1 MPQAPRIPPA
11 LWEAERPRITELYVN
26 QDKTLD
32 DVIQIMTESGFHA
45 TRAQYIRK
53 VNVNWK
59 LQKNYTKEK
68 WQHASALVT
77 KREAEGKTTQL
88 SIDGKVIPEKRRKK
102 ELRRYHV
109 PQLEEDFVRTSDCG
123 VVALTPPSLS
133 SKIVFINNLPWLNF
147 RESFT
152 SLIRSRALPLSPNQQ
167 NGSLAFEVTCP
178 LLSGVDANREI
189 ATGGL
194 PLPEPPELV
203 SDLASKRLDITRQ
216 RLSDLMPILDNSMEL
231 LQQKE
236 PSWLQIFNSL
246 VFLCSNNLMGTE
258 DTSYDLLWV
267 AISSGFLIKMKHLL
281 NLTGPTTEIFA
292 RSLLF
297 VAIRVGGDRGV
308 EFLCFLLES
317 GVSPDSIDPYD
328 RRSALYQAVRL
339 DNMSAVQLLLT
350 FGVDVNARSKGTE
363 YDTVDSPL
371 NCALGIPDDDGTIAR
386 MLINA
391 GADTNSGLEKP
402 LIRAARKGK
411 SSFIRHMLEVG
422 ADPKLLPAGG
432 LSVMYYAIYRHDL
445 IMVDMLMKAGF
456 NLNLSIE
463 ELENTDLNLMRDE
476 FSAPNARGILTPV
489 QLAVLRGA
497 ADIVKRLI
505 EGGALMDTFIKPEVL
520 RGISSYIPFEG
531 ILTPLQISI
540 QQRKDEITKILLD
553 EGASVDF
560 RHPSTST
567 ALQLVCSISRE
578 ERERTELIEVLL
590 AKGADVDALPGE
602 VAGRTAIQAAAE
614 SGNCDL
620 LKLLLSKGGNPLAPA
635 ATKNGLTVFQAAL
648 KSGSSELVTYVFWE
662 LGSHYGGLGILD
674 GTNYLEEAVS
684 AGDMQLLSTV
694 MEFWSRRGLR
704 WPSEH
709 ILSALRVAVRNGL
722 TYLIQFLDAVSFT
735 ISEEDVGS
743 MICESI
749 WSGDKITFDWLMKHF
764 PESELDR
771 PQPGYPTPLWLALY
785 KGQSYMVQ
793 RLVDAGVSTNQPSL
807 PLGSR
812 EGAYL
817 GMVAEMPLKQAIS
830 RFDSRYIEL
839 LLEKGADPNAV
850 DFSNQRTALG
860 LALVRGAS
868 LSTLQLLIH
877 YGADV
882 NKPSNGGTPLEQ
894 VIKGRFLPDVALERF
909 QLLLRCGADVN
920 VLTAEQTLIQL
931 AVSKEDLTLVKLF
944 IEAGADVNASGTGM
958 TALEA
963 AVHGNNTYLAKQL
976 IEAGA
981 DASIS
986 STATSALQLAV
997 ARNNMELVELLI
1009 QEGADINVLSLD
1021 KTALQTAADV
1031 QSLELLKYLIERGA
1045 DVDAVSLDN
1054 VATTLQYAAMNGNI
1068 EIVKYL
1074 VERGASVNDQASRF
1088 YELTALGLA
1097 VKNGH
1102 TEAAIFFIESGASVD
1117 KSPTADGTTTL
1128 LQLSAKYGNHEI
1140 VTYLVENGAA
1150 VNEAAATERGATA
1163 LQYAAITGNIKI
1175 AVFLLEN
1182 GAHIGAKGAGFDGR
1196 TALQGAAEHGR
1207 LDMVYLLLDNDE
1219 EPDTVEER
1227 CHNAAEFAEAEH
1239 HDVIARILRDYRRP

>member
-11 LWEAERPRITELYVN
+11 LWESQRPRITELYVN

-32 DVIQIMTESGFHA
+32 DVIQIMAESGFRA
-45 TRAQYIRK
+45 TKSQYIRK

-77 KREAEGKTTQL
+77 KREAEGKITQL
-88 SIDGKVIPEKRRKK
+88 SIDGKVISEKRRKK

-109 PQLEEDFVRTSDCG
+109 PQLEEDF
-123 VVALTPPSLS
+123 
-133 SKIVFINNLPWLNF
+133 
-147 RESFT
+147 
-152 SLIRSRALPLSPNQQ
+152 RSRAPLFSPNQQ
-167 NGSLAFEVTCP
+167 NGSLAFWEVTDP
-178 LLSGVDANREI
+178 LLSGVDADREI
-189 ATGGL
+189 ATGSL

-203 SDLASKRLDITRQ
+203 SDLASKHLDITRQ
-216 RLSDLMPILDNSMEL
+216 RLSNLMPILDNSMEL
-231 LQQKE
+231 LRQKE
-236 PSWLQIFNSL
+236 PSWLQTFNSL

-258 DTSYDLLWV
+258 DTSYDLLWI

-281 NLTGPTTEIFA
+281 TLTGPTTEIFA
-292 RSLLF
+292 RRLLF
-297 VAIRVGGDRGV
+297 VAIRVEGDRGV
-308 EFLCFLLES
+308 EFLRFLLES
-317 GVSPDSIDPYD
+317 GISPDSIDPYG

-339 DNMSAVQLLLT
+339 DNMAAVQLLLT
-350 FGVDVNARSKGTE
+350 FGVDVNAKTKGTE
-363 YDTVDSPL
+363 YDTLDSPL
-371 NCALGIPDDDGTIAR
+371 NCALGIPDDGTIAR

-411 SSFIRHMLEVG
+411 SSLIRHMLEVG

-432 LSVMYYAIYRHDL
+432 LSVMYYAIYHHDL

-463 ELENTDLNLMRDE
+463 ELKDTDLDLMRDE

-553 EGASVDF
+553 EGAGVDF
-560 RHPSTST
+560 RHSSTST

-590 AKGADVDALPGE
+590 AKGADIDALPGE

-614 SGNCDL
+614 SGNCNL

-635 ATKNGLTVFQAAL
+635 AKKHGLTVFQAAL

-662 LGSHYGGLGILD
+662 LGSHYGRLGILD

-684 AGDMQLLSTV
+684 AGDMQLLDTV

-735 ISEEDVGS
+735 IPEEDVGS

-749 WSGDKITFDWLMKHF
+749 WSGDKITFDWLMNHF
-764 PESELDR
+764 PKSELDR

-793 RLVDAGVSTNQPSL
+793 RLVDAGVSTNQSSL

-812 EGAYL
+812 EGAYR
-817 GMVAEMPLKQAIS
+817 GMISEMPLKQAIS

-850 DFSNQRTALG
+850 DFSNGRTALG

-882 NKPSNGGTPLEQ
+882 NKPSKWGTPLEQ

-909 QLLLRCGADVN
+909 QLLLRRGADVN
-920 VLTAEQTLIQL
+920 VFTAEQTLIQL
-931 AVSKEDLTLVKLF
+931 AVNKKDLTLVKLF

-963 AVHGNNTYLAKQL
+963 AVYGNNTYLAKLL

-997 ARNNMELVELLI
+997 ARNNMELVELLVR
-1009 QEGADINVLSLD
+1009 EGADINALALD

-1031 QSLELLKYLIERGA
+1031 QSLELLKYLIDRGA
-1045 DVDAVSLDN
+1045 DVDAVCLDN
-1054 VATTLQYAAMNGNI
+1054 TATTLQYAAINGNI

-1074 VERGASVNDQASRF
+1074 VERGASVNDQAGCF

-1102 TEAAIFFIESGASVD
+1102 TEAAIFFIESGASID
-1117 KSPTADGTTTL
+1117 KSPTADDATTL
-1128 LQLSAKYGNHEI
+1128 LQLAAKHGNYEV

-1150 VNEAAATERGATA
+1150 VNEAAANERGATA
-1163 LQYAAITGNIKI
+1163 LQYAAMTGNIKI
-1175 AVFLLEN
+1175 AVYLLEN
-1182 GAHIGAKGAGFDGR
+1182 GAHIGAKGADIDGR

-1219 EPDTVEER
+1219 EPETIEER
-1227 CHNAAEFAEAEH
+1227 CQNAAEFAEAEH
-1239 HDVIARILRDYRRP
+1239 HDVIARMLRDYRRP

>member
-109 PQLEEDFVRTSDCG
+109 PQLEED
-123 VVALTPPSLS
+123 
-133 SKIVFINNLPWLNF
+133 
-147 RESFT
+147 
-152 SLIRSRALPLSPNQQ
+152 
-167 NGSLAFEVTCP
+167 
-178 LLSGVDANREI
+178 
-189 ATGGL
+189 
-194 PLPEPPELV
+194 
-203 SDLASKRLDITRQ
+203 
-216 RLSDLMPILDNSMEL
+216 
-231 LQQKE
+231 
-236 PSWLQIFNSL
+236 
-246 VFLCSNNLMGTE
+246 
-258 DTSYDLLWV
+258 Y
-267 AISSGFLIKMKHLL
+267 
-281 NLTGPTTEIFA
+281 
-292 RSLLF
+292 
-297 VAIRVGGDRGV
+297 
-308 EFLCFLLES
+308 
-317 GVSPDSIDPYD
+317 
-328 RRSALYQAVRL
+328 
-339 DNMSAVQLLLT
+339 
-350 FGVDVNARSKGTE
+350 
-363 YDTVDSPL
+363 
-371 NCALGIPDDDGTIAR
+371 
-386 MLINA
+386 
-391 GADTNSGLEKP
+391 TNSGLEKP

-793 RLVDAGVSTNQPSL
+793 RLVDAG
-807 PLGSR
+807 
-812 EGAYL
+812 
-817 GMVAEMPLKQAIS
+817 
-830 RFDSRYIEL
+830 
-839 LLEKGADPNAV
+839 
-850 DFSNQRTALG
+850 
-860 LALVRGAS
+860 
-868 LSTLQLLIH
+868 
-877 YGADV
+877 
-882 NKPSNGGTPLEQ
+882 
-894 VIKGRFLPDVALERF
+894 
-909 QLLLRCGADVN
+909 
-920 VLTAEQTLIQL
+920 TLIQL

>member
-1 MPQAPRIPPA
+1 MA
-11 LWEAERPRITELYVN
+11 
-26 QDKTLD
+26 
-32 DVIQIMTESGFHA
+32 
-45 TRAQYIRK
+45 
-53 VNVNWK
+53 
-59 LQKNYTKEK
+59 
-68 WQHASALVT
+68 
-77 KREAEGKTTQL
+77 
-88 SIDGKVIPEKRRKK
+88 
-102 ELRRYHV
+102 
-109 PQLEEDFVRTSDCG
+109 
-123 VVALTPPSLS
+123 
-133 SKIVFINNLPWLNF
+133 
-147 RESFT
+147 
-152 SLIRSRALPLSPNQQ
+152 
-167 NGSLAFEVTCP
+167 
-178 LLSGVDANREI
+178 
-189 ATGGL
+189 
-194 PLPEPPELV
+194 
-203 SDLASKRLDITRQ
+203 
-216 RLSDLMPILDNSMEL
+216 
-231 LQQKE
+231 
-236 PSWLQIFNSL
+236 
-246 VFLCSNNLMGTE
+246 
-258 DTSYDLLWV
+258 
-267 AISSGFLIKMKHLL
+267 
-281 NLTGPTTEIFA
+281 
-292 RSLLF
+292 
-297 VAIRVGGDRGV
+297 
-308 EFLCFLLES
+308 
-317 GVSPDSIDPYD
+317 
-328 RRSALYQAVRL
+328 
-339 DNMSAVQLLLT
+339 AVQLLLT
-350 FGVDVNARSKGTE
+350 FGVDVNAKSKGTE
-363 YDTVDSPL
+363 YDIVDSPL
-371 NCALGIPDDDGTIAR
+371 NCALGIPGDDGIIAR

-411 SSFIRHMLEVG
+411 SSLIRHMLEVG

-463 ELENTDLNLMRDE
+463 ELEDTDLNLMRDE

-497 ADIVKRLI
+497 SDIVKRLI

-694 MEFWSRRGLR
+694 MEFWSRRGLC

-812 EGAYL
+812 EGAYR

-882 NKPSNGGTPLEQ
+882 NKPS
-894 VIKGRFLPDVALERF
+894 K
-909 QLLLRCGADVN
+909 CGADVN
-920 VLTAEQTLIQL
+920 VFTAEQTLIQL
-931 AVSKEDLTLVKLF
+931 AVSREDLTLVKLF

-963 AVHGNNTYLAKQL
+963 AVNGNNTYLAKQL

-1009 QEGADINVLSLD
+1009 QEGADINFLSLY

-1128 LQLSAKYGNHEI
+1128 LQLAAKYGNHEI

-1182 GAHIGAKGAGFDGR
+1182 GAHIGAKGADFDGR